1 MGAYLS
7 QPVRS
12 KQEFAGAKAGF
23 LSYGG
28 SSMQAC
34 HALSLRCE
42 VIEFAGKKDL
52 QDAMPQ
58 GSRCADGGNTGKSL
72 VDCVPWR
79 SFEGCFPPVGRG
91 LAYIIEHQAGQ
102 DVV

>member
-1 MGAYLS
+1 MAMGAYLS

-34 HALSLRCE
+34 HALCPSVYIMSLTSVEDRRSHGHHLTSRTSVNEGNIGGESSRLCTLALIQRCLR
-42 VIEFAGKKDL
+42 AHMAWPLGHD
-52 QDAMPQ
+52 
-58 GSRCADGGNTGKSL
+58 
-72 VDCVPWR
+72 
-79 SFEGCFPPVGRG
+79 
-91 LAYIIEHQAGQ
+91 
-102 DVV
+102 